1 MEPCLIC
8 PLYMAYIA
16 SATNLAP
23 HRALVIHTERHFYDV
38 AGAKTRADTGYFMV
52 NLNRNSPHV
61 LNTWLPELKEAKGQG
76 ASKILF
82 RAVGPDH
89 MVVFISPAIGIT
101 LRSWFLAG
109 GELLAGP
116 EWKTYY
122 IFASSGKESDSFEFW
137 LEVEVPR
144 SYYDGG

>member
-52 NLNRNSPHV
+52 
-61 LNTWLPELKEAKGQG
+61 
-76 ASKILF
+76 
-82 RAVGPDH
+82 
-89 MVVFISPAIGIT
+89 
-101 LRSWFLAG
+101 
-109 GELLAGP
+109 
-116 EWKTYY
+116 
-122 IFASSGKESDSFEFW
+122 SSSSSQPS
-137 LEVEVPR
+137 L
-144 SYYDGG
+144 